1 MVNIFRLSFKR
12 EYGLNLRR
20 FNCEVP
26 ETRDRVEVQG
36 RTDLYPSKAKGAR

>member
-26 ETRDRVEVQG
+26 ETPDRVEVQG
-36 RTDLYPSKAKGAR
+36 HTDHYPSKAKGAR